1 MKKLE
6 GYMAGVNLGGWL
18 SQYLEGN
25 LQRDPEH
32 HFDRFIT
39 KEDIDRI
46 ADFGFLVFVADKFRQ
61 FDYQRMIGV
70 DKQNPRAVK
79 GCFLLVVAHQP
90 FQMNAHLA
98 ILNRQ

>member
-46 ADFGFLVFVADKFRQ
+46 ADFGFDHVRVP
-61 FDYQRMIGV
+61 FDYPLIEDD
-70 DKQNPRAVK
+70 DK
-79 GCFLLVVAHQP
+79 P
-90 FQMNAHLA
+90 FVYKESGFAYLDN
-98 ILNRQ
+98 